1 MECNLSLKKAC
12 FPGPEE
18 GEEYLMFPPFLW
30 EKERLE
36 QSGVRPLLLRYRA
49 GMGVSIV

>member
-36 QSGVRPLLLRYRA
+36 QSRVRPLLLRYRA
-49 GMGVSIV
+49 GMGVPIV